1 MHPCEWMAV
10 YLKSNWL
17 YPRIENICPLAC
29 VWLMFICENVALYG
43 FLSTGLIWI
52 SSYSWILATEDA
64 KKLNYS
70 ISTMILADV
79 NTVVFA
85 FTTAPLCS
93 HRHAHQPR
101 VNISQRLLQN
111 TELSWEEINY
121 FTRKTI
127 SICAKRYS
135 LNPPWVSLN
144 ITSIHPVGS
153 KHQTQRTPG
162 DQQKYP
168 VYYVWCSIP
177 SVAHKRWKKARKWW
191 C

>member
-1 MHPCEWMAV
+1 MHPCEWMAA

-93 HRHAHQPR
+93 HRHAHPPTEGEHFSKAAAKHWALLGGNKLFYQKNNFNLCQTLFTQPSLSLPEYHIHTPCR
-101 VNISQRLLQN
+101 IKAPN
-111 TELSWEEINY
+111 TEN
-121 FTRKTI
+121 TRW
-127 SICAKRYS
+127 SAKVPGVLRVM
-135 LNPPWVSLN
+135 LNSF
-144 ITSIHPVGS
+144 SS
-153 KHQTQRTPG
+153 
-162 DQQKYP
+162 
-168 VYYVWCSIP
+168 S
-177 SVAHKRWKKARKWW
+177 
-191 C
+191 

>member
-1 MHPCEWMAV
+1 MVFFQQVWFGLVHILGFWP
-10 YLKSNWL
+10 LKM
-17 YPRIENICPLAC
+17 PK
-29 VWLMFICENVALYG
+29 
-43 FLSTGLIWI
+43 
-52 SSYSWILATEDA
+52 SWI
-64 KKLNYS
+64 
-70 ISTMILADV
+70 I
-79 NTVVFA
+79 
-85 FTTAPLCS
+85 PLVQWYWQMWTLLCLHS
-93 HRHAHQPR
+93 LQLHYVPIVTHTHQPR

-111 TELSWEEINY
+111 TELSWEEINN

-177 SVAHKRWKKARKWW
+177 SLAHKRWKKARKWW